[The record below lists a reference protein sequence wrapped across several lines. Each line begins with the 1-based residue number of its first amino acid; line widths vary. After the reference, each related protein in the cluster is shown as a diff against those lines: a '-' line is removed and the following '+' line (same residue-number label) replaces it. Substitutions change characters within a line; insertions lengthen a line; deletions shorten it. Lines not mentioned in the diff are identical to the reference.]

1 MPLLAAVGEGIV
13 RTSGIFQGIPSEEM
27 AVRGRYPRRK
37 VFGKRT
43 GESVEGSRRSCGH
56 QAPGTR
62 THAAALLCHSPA
74 GAGYGPENHTGVVGT
89 QRHQDNKHLSPCD
102 KCPQVEHT
110 ESA

>member
-27 AVRGRYPRRK
+27 AIRGRYPRRK

-43 GESVEGSRRSCGH
+43 GESVEGSRRSSRH

-62 THAAALLCHSPA
+62 THAAALFRHPFT
-74 GAGYGPENHTGVVGT
+74 GARYGPENHSGAFGT
-89 QRHQDNKHLSPCD
+89 QRHQDYEHLPSCY